1 MKKILLI
8 SLFLGVTN
16 LFAQQQQDSIL
27 VKEIPTI
34 KNNVFQQRQDI
45 DALTKKLN
53 DLDNTIG
60 RQSPNISALQ
70 DKNNTLNESIDS
82 LTQVIQTNNQII
94 GTNSKNLRTNISAI
108 DVLQNKNKSLSASLD
123 SLIQRIQINSQ
134 NIVTNSKELGTKIQE
149 AGQKADT
156 QIAQL
161 DNSVEENRLYWIIA
175 TLATLLLGG
184 LIYWLLGKRIA
195 SSKTDVET
203 QIRNTKAS
211 LEEESVK
218 LDNKLVEVLETQL
231 KLQQETA
238 KSQPVASNEKAD
250 HSLALKVADEIVRMQ
265 KNISKMDE
273 GTKGLKPLTKGIE
286 RIQNNFAANGY
297 EMINLLNT
305 EYDERKRS
313 DVINFITDE
322 NLAEGKRIISAVI
335 KPQVNYNGELIQRA
349 QVDVSQ
355 N

>member
-1 MKKILLI
+1 MNKLILI
-8 SLFLGVTN
+8 TLFFGVTN
-16 LFAQQQQDSIL
+16 LFAQQQDSIL

-34 KNNVFQQRQDI
+34 KSNLLKQQQEI

-53 DLDNTIG
+53 SQNYTIG
-60 RQSPNISALQ
+60 KHSQTISSLQTENKNLNIS
-70 DKNNTLNESIDS
+70 NDS
-82 LTQVIQTNNQII
+82 LSQLIQT
-94 GTNSKNLRTNISAI
+94 
-108 DVLQNKNKSLSASLD
+108 
-123 SLIQRIQINSQ
+123 NSQ
-134 NIVTNSKELGTKIQE
+134 NIKTISNELGTKIQE
-149 AGQKADT
+149 TGQKADS
-156 QIAQL
+156 QIAEL
-161 DNSVEENRLYWIIA
+161 DSNVEKNRLYWIIA

-184 LIYWLLGKRIA
+184 LIYWLLGKRIS

-231 KLQQETA
+231 KLQQETS
-238 KSQPVASNEKAD
+238 KSQPIASNEKAD

-265 KNISKMDE
+265 KNISKMGNE
-273 GTKGLKPLTKGIE
+273 IKGLKPLLKGIE

-297 EMINLLNT
+297 EMINHLNKA
-305 EYDERKRS
+305 YDERFNI

-322 NLAEGKRIISAVI
+322 NLEEGTRIITAVI
-335 KPQVNYNGELIQRA
+335 KPQVNYKGVLIQRA

>member
-8 SLFLGVTN
+8 ALFFGATN

-27 VKEIPTI
+27 VGEIPTI

-45 DALTKKLN
+45 DALTKKLKSQEYIVGKQN
-53 DLDNTIG
+53 KSIET
-60 RQSPNISALQ
+60 LQ
-70 DKNNTLNESIDS
+70 DKNQRLIFSIDS
-82 LTQVIQTNNQII
+82 LNQII
-94 GTNSKNLRTNISAI
+94 SI
-108 DVLQNKNKSLSASLD
+108 NK
-123 SLIQRIQINSQ
+123 R
-134 NIVTNSKELGTKIQE
+134 NIVTNSNQLGTAIEKV
-149 AGQKADT
+149 T
-156 QIAQL
+156 TTTNSQISEL
-161 DNSVEENRLYWIIA
+161 DRSLDKSRVYWIIA
-175 TLATLLLGG
+175 TLVTLLLGG
-184 LIYWLLGKRIA
+184 LFYWLLGKRIQ

-203 QIRNTKAS
+203 QIKNTKTA

-231 KLQQETA
+231 KLKQEET
-238 KSQPVASNEKAD
+238 KSQPVTSNEKAD

-273 GTKGLKPLTKGIE
+273 GIKGLKPLTKGIE

-305 EYDERKRS
+305 EYDERNNI

-322 NLAEGKRIISAVI
+322 NLAEGKRIITAVI
-335 KPQVNYNGELIQRA
+335 KPQVNYNGVLIQGG